1 MRKFNLGQLYKEY
14 DKINKILESVSNSSN
29 TVKENTINFVE
40 DWVNRRIGNVSTKYY
55 KNPIYYNL
63 RFFWN
68 KQSYIR
74 YFAALELMI
83 AHINYKIQEFD
94 TTIKK
99 TGF

>member
-1 MRKFNLGQLYKEY
+1 MREFKLGQLYKEY
-14 DKINKILESVSNSSN
+14 DKINKILESVSNCNSFI
-29 TVKENTINFVE
+29 KENTVSFVE
-40 DWVNRRIGNVSTKYY
+40 DWVNRHIGDVSTKYY

-68 KQSYIR
+68 KRAYIR

-83 AHINYKIQEFD
+83 AHINCKIQEFD
-94 TTIKK
+94 TAIKK